1 MNITIAGAGLSG
13 LIAANLMKHRF
24 TIEVH
29 EKAKEVPNNKP
40 AVLRFRSDVLAN
52 ALDIPFRKVRVIKDV
67 AEHGNAVKNA
77 MIYSRRTTGTLR
89 SDRSVPL
96 GPEVV
101 DRYIAPLDMVKR
113 LSEDINIV
121 TGSDAFGARTGGPII
136 STVPMPVLITKF
148 QAELPWRDVPE
159 FAYTKG
165 YVLSFRVKDCD
176 AFASLYCPQDMDV
189 SRISITGD
197 EVTAEYPWSNSIYDL
212 TVDSAATLQRAAA
225 EVCANL
231 GISSLRIQKDTVV
244 IKPQQYA
251 KIQPIDDRFRKNF
264 IAWLTDK
271 KNIYSLGRFATWRPT
286 LLLDDL
292 VNDVRMIT
300 KFITGNN
307 YDTRKER

>member
-1 MNITIAGAGLSG
+1 MRIDIAGAGLSG

-29 EKAKEVPNNKP
+29 EKAAEIPNNKP

-52 ALDIPFRKVRVIKDV
+52 ALDIPFRKVKVIKDV
-67 AEHGNAVKNA
+67 ANHGNAVSNA

-101 DRYIAPLDMVKR
+101 ERYIAPLDMVKR
-113 LSEDINIV
+113 LSEDVNVI
-121 TGSDAFGARTGGPII
+121 TGSDAFGASTGKPII
-136 STVPMPVLITKF
+136 STVPMPVMITKF
-148 QAELPWRDVPE
+148 MKELPWLDIPE
-159 FAYTKG
+159 FSYTKG
-165 YVLSFRVKDCD
+165 YVLSFRLTDCD
-176 AFASLYCPQDMDV
+176 AFASLYCPKDMDI
-189 SRISITGD
+189 SRISLTGD
-197 EVTAEYPWSNSIYDL
+197 EVTAEYPWSNAIYDL
-212 TVDSAATLQRAAA
+212 TVDNASTLQNAAI
-225 EVCANL
+225 EICANL
-231 GISSLRIQKDTVV
+231 GISSLRIIKDTVK
-244 IKPQQYA
+244 IKQQQYA

-271 KNIYSLGRFATWRPT
+271 HNIYSLGRFATWRPG

-300 KFITGNN
+300 KFITGNT